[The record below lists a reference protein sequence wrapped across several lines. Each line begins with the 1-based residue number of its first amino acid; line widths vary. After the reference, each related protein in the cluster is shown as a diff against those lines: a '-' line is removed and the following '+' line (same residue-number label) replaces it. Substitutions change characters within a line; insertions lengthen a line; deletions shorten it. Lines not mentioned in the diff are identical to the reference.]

1 MTLSAEVCDGST
13 WPQVIHRAFSMMRAQ
28 HVRVIWTLQGEF
40 EEARSIMKKMGA
52 ENKLMHS
59 ILAQGK
65 NLVGKLQ
72 EAIPSG
78 EGTSPKVNQH
88 AVMKVPET
96 CSHMGSWT

>member
-1 MTLSAEVCDGST
+1 MGAAWLRI
-13 WPQVIHRAFSMMRAQ
+13 IHRAFSMAQ
-28 HVRVIWTLQGEF
+28 AHMSALTWTLQGEF

-59 ILAQGK
+59 ILAQGR

-78 EGTSPKVNQH
+78 EGTSPKVN
-88 AVMKVPET
+88 
-96 CSHMGSWT
+96 